1 MQEKN
6 RQFVIFG
13 NFNSINFDN
22 LEKLKDLKERYGFQ
36 TTAVPDISEIP
47 INNNMGRI
55 NVNGLSV
62 PNLNIRPA
70 FQSEDKRK
78 TIFFGSSRIHIEEID
93 TNSDTYEE
101 FNRIS
106 FEIIELIIQKMEV
119 KINRVAINGQLVYT
133 DEKMM
138 QEIYT
143 SLFKTSFVYGESS
156 EEWQFRVVTSEPND
170 ELNIGINK
178 IATYVRGTSFDDK
191 GNPNQV
197 LVAGYDFNTR
207 LETYKTFDLKE
218 IKLFNKLGCE
228 YRKLVIKI

>member
-1 MQEKN
+1 
-6 RQFVIFG
+6 
-13 NFNSINFDN
+13 
-22 LEKLKDLKERYGFQ
+22 
-36 TTAVPDISEIP
+36 
-47 INNNMGRI
+47 
-55 NVNGLSV
+55 
-62 PNLNIRPA
+62 
-70 FQSEDKRK
+70 
-78 TIFFGSSRIHIEEID
+78 
-93 TNSDTYEE
+93 
-101 FNRIS
+101 
-106 FEIIELIIQKMEV
+106 
-119 KINRVAINGQLVYT
+119 
-133 DEKMM
+133 MM